1 MSFFT
6 SLSGMRN
13 ATTDLSVIS
22 NNIANAESVG
32 FKKSNAQFAD
42 LVASG
47 SATDPRK
54 TPGIGATVS
63 RVSQD
68 FALGQLEQTG
78 RALDL
83 AINGDGFITTTDA
96 VSGDLT
102 FTRNGNLELVASGE
116 LQDAFGN
123 SVQGFPLDATGVATS
138 LVPQDIVVPTTNAAG
153 NGLSSIGIDIRG
165 IVTATFTDGS
175 VEPVAQ
181 VALATFPSTGGLRA
195 VGLTKWEATSDSG
208 QPEFGQPG
216 VGNYGQIR
224 SGSLERSNVDLA
236 EEMVALLGA
245 QRNFQANA
253 RAIDTA
259 TAITQTVLNLQR

>member
-1 MSFFT
+1 MSFFI
-6 SLSGMRN
+6 SLSGLRN
-13 ATTDLSVIS
+13 ASTDLEVIS

-42 LVASG
+42 LVSG
-47 SATDPRK
+47 SSATDPRK

-63 RVSQD
+63 AISQD

-78 RALDL
+78 RALDV
-83 AINGDGFITTTDA
+83 AINGDGFIATNDA
-96 VSGDLT
+96 ISGEVS
-102 FTRNGNLELVASGE
+102 FTRNGNLQLVANGE

-123 SVQGFPLDATGVATS
+123 PVQGFPLDATGTPTS
-138 LVPQDIVVPTTNAAG
+138 FTPSDIIVPTTNAGGAA
-153 NGLSSIGIDIRG
+153 LSSVGIDLRG
-165 IVTATFTDGS
+165 VLSAVYTDGS
-175 VEPVAQ
+175 VEPISQ
-181 VALATFPSTGGLRA
+181 IALATFPSTGGLNPI
-195 VGLTKWEATSDSG
+195 GLTKWEATAESG
-208 QPEFGQPG
+208 PPEFGQPG
-216 VGNYGQIR
+216 VGNFGQLR

-259 TAITQTVLNLQR
+259 TAFTQTILNLQR

>member
-54 TPGIGATVS
+54 TPGIGATTS

-96 VSGDLT
+96 ISGDLT

-123 SVQGFPLDATGVATS
+123 NVQGFPLDAAGVPTTFTPEN
-138 LVPQDIVVPTTNAAG
+138 VVVPTINA
-153 NGLSSIGIDIRG
+153 NGIVLSSIGIDLRG
-165 IVTATFTDGS
+165 VVSATYSDGS

-181 VALATFPSTGGLRA
+181 IALATFPATGGLQA
-195 VGLTKWEATSDSG
+195 IGLTKWQATSDSG

-259 TAITQTVLNLQR
+259 TALTQTVLNLQR